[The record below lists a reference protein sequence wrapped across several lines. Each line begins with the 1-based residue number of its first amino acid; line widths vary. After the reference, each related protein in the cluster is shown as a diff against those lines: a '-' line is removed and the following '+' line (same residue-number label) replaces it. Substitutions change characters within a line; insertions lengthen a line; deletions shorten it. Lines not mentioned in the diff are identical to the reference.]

1 MSEPQKSK
9 GEVKPEVYEKYF
21 DNLEITLE
29 GVDMNN
35 IMNYDETNSADDP
48 GSKKCIFKR
57 GVKYPERLIN
67 HLKGNVTVMFA
78 GCANRELLPT
88 YVIYKA
94 KELYRCWC
102 EGGPE
107 GV

>member
-48 GSKKCIFKR
+48 GSKKR
-57 GVKYPERLIN
+57 SEVP
-67 HLKGNVTVMFA
+67 
-78 GCANRELLPT
+78 
-88 YVIYKA
+88 
-94 KELYRCWC
+94 
-102 EGGPE
+102 
-107 GV
+107 